1 MTKPPIRHLRV
12 VEPSARPVIHDAAA
26 FETRA
31 GDRTLFAAS
40 DPSLLVFIDFT
51 AIAEAEFL
59 SLLVS
64 SRPKIV
70 IDARA
75 APRFDVGNLN
85 RKLVFS
91 MFKDV
96 GSSYFDLGA
105 MVGTAALRSI
115 ASDADQ
121 ISSIVQTNVF
131 RGQSQVEGPVAI
143 ILEKA
148 AATVDFI
155 DRFAASIDHVSR
167 SGWTTLKVP
176 VVKNHSGLG
185 QRSVVFISHA
195 TPNDN
200 PFAQWL
206 ATQLSL
212 SGYEVWTDFDRLGGG
227 ELFWDTIEDV
237 IRNKAAKVVVAASR
251 LAQTRSGVLDEVS
264 LAITMERTLGL
275 DNFVVPLR
283 IDDMPHSEFRANLL
297 RKNIIDFNENWA
309 SGLAALLKTFEEDR
323 VPADAVD
330 SALNVGKLIHERL
343 RTRKAV
349 VEKADPVSIN
359 WLHIRRWPPAVHAV
373 SLSTPAH
380 RVGAVART
388 VSVPHVPYEGMLLS
402 FSPAAHF
409 SAELGGIGV
418 SQSGSVATGEFLS
431 GRWNQHPSLKPHLA
445 RRIIANLVRQAW
457 ELTAQNRKLSRFD
470 LASGAS
476 AWFFADNVLEG
487 NKSAFIDRNGK
498 KRSRALVGFSRKRK
512 VYWHFAA
519 EIRPLAND
527 PTTLVVKPHVIFT
540 EDGINPLESA
550 AKMHALRR
558 GFCKSWWNDRWRDLI
573 AAFLSW
579 LAEDEGELKLGV
591 GSGEISYSASMM
603 ALECPVSPDE
613 NDDMA
618 EPDDAILDEDDPE
631 IDEEEL
637 GYSLALAS
645 QGEGE

>member
-12 VEPSARPVIHDAAA
+12 VEPAARPVIHEAAA

-40 DPSLLVFIDFT
+40 DPSLLIFIDFT

-70 IDARA
+70 VDARA

-85 RKLVFS
+85 RKLVFA
-91 MFKDV
+91 MFRDI

-105 MVGTAALRSI
+105 IVGTAALRSI
-115 ASDADQ
+115 AGDADQ
-121 ISSIVQTNVF
+121 ISNLVQQNVF
-131 RGQSQVEGPVAI
+131 RGRADIEGPVAI
-143 ILEKA
+143 ILEKS
-148 AATVDFI
+148 AATVEFI
-155 DRFAASIDHVSR
+155 DQFAGRIDHVSR

-176 VVKNHSGLG
+176 VVANQNGLG
-185 QRSVVFISHA
+185 ERSVVFISHA

-200 PFAQWL
+200 PFAHWL

-237 IRNKAAKVVVAASR
+237 IRNKAVKVIVAASR

-275 DNFVVPLR
+275 ENFVVPLR
-283 IDDMPHSEFRANLL
+283 IDDMPYSEFRANIA
-297 RKNIIDFNENWA
+297 RKNIIDFNGNWA
-309 SGLAALLKTFEEDR
+309 SGLAALLKTFEHDR
-323 VPADAVD
+323 VPVATVD
-330 SALNVGKLIHERL
+330 PAANVGKLIHQRL
-343 RTRKAV
+343 RARKAV
-349 VEKADPVSIN
+349 VEKADPVSLN
-359 WLHIRRWPPAVHAV
+359 WLRLRRWPPALHAI

-380 RVGAVART
+380 RVGAASRAT
-388 VSVPHVPYEGMLLS
+388 AVPHVSYEGMLLS
-402 FSPAAHF
+402 FSSVARF
-409 SAELGGIGV
+409 TAELSGVGV
-418 SQSGSVATGEFLS
+418 SQNGSVATGEFLN
-431 GRWNQHPSLKPHLA
+431 GRWNQHPRLKPHLA

-457 ELTAQNRKLSRFD
+457 EATAESRKLSRFD

-476 AWFFADNVLEG
+476 AWFFAANMLEG
-487 NKSAFIDRNGK
+487 NKWSFIAPDGK
-498 KRSRALVGFSRKRK
+498 KRSRALVGFSQKRK

-527 PTTLVVKPHVIFT
+527 PTLLVVKPHVIFS

-579 LAEDEGELKLGV
+579 LSDDNGELKLG
-591 GSGEISYSASMM
+591 SGADEISYSAAMLS
-603 ALECPVSPDE
+603 LDCPVAPDE
-613 NDDMA
+613 HDDIP
-618 EPDDAILDEDDPE
+618 EPDEAVLDEEDPE
-631 IDEEEL
+631 IDEEEF
-637 GYSLALAS
+637 GYSLAFAS
-645 QGEGE
+645 QGESE